1 MLTVHDFRAKS
12 SVKFLIWARNAYFH
26 PSKTFNTNLMRFL
39 TWLAAT
45 FLFLG
50 AGSALAQC
58 DNLFFSE
65 AAEGSSNNKYLEIY
79 NPTSNT
85 VDLAGYGFPNVSNA
99 PTAVGEYEYW
109 NAFPEG
115 AVVAPGDV
123 YIVAHGSSDPTIL
136 AQADHLFNFLSN
148 GDDGFILVQG
158 DETNFVQID
167 AVGDWNGDPGSGW
180 DVAGVAAGTANHTLV
195 RKSSIQSGNG
205 GDWVTSAGTNADDS
219 EWIVLDSDDW
229 TNLGVHSFDG
239 CGAPVLGCTN
249 PNATNYDA
257 TATQD
262 DGSCLF
268 DNPCNVDGLV
278 VESSSF
284 QFVPQNLSIE
294 VGQTVVW
301 SNLGGNHNANGDVDT
316 QTGLSFGNPEAFFF
330 SPVMGDAA
338 GVCIGSFTF
347 TVPGV
352 YTYDCSVGSH
362 AALGM
367 VGTVTVGTGGC
378 TNAAA
383 ANYNPAA
390 DYDDGSCLV
399 VTLTSIADIQ
409 LGQETEIFTDST
421 VVTSGVVT
429 GVYGN
434 NVSIQDGQGA
444 YSGLWLYAPDVPVQ
458 LGDQI
463 EVTGAVSEYF
473 GKTQISNAAVVIQSQ
488 GNDLPSAES
497 LSTAEA
503 GTEPWEGVLVQVS
516 GAVTNP
522 SLGFGEWAMSDGS
535 GEVAADD
542 AGFDAIGAGLVA
554 LGNDLQLTG
563 ALDYSFGAY
572 KIQPRDAADV
582 LLFGCT
588 DSGAANYNDLASL
601 DDGSC
606 EYVGGEC
613 GLFISEYAE
622 GSSNNKYM
630 ELYNPTSSPIFLDE
644 YTFANCS
651 NGCDDLGASTYVTD
665 NFDYWTFNFPA
676 GSQVAPGG
684 TFIVA
689 HPSADPVILAQAGM
703 TYTYL
708 SNGDDTFALAQI
720 SGGDTTIVDMIGG
733 LGADPGSGFAV
744 AGVLNAT
751 QDATLVRKPGVS
763 TGNGGDWATSAG
775 TNDIDTEWILNPQDD
790 WTNLGVHSFAGA
802 CAVDNTGCTD
812 PGAVNYD
819 PTATEDDGSCIF
831 IPNLTIQEIHSGNFA
846 GSVVTSGI
854 VTAVYSNNSALA
866 GQPSYAIQNGTGAYS
881 AIWVIG
887 SGVAVGD
894 QVEVA
899 GNVSVVYGLRQ
910 ILSAVPTV
918 QSSGNALPAAEVLAA
933 SAINDEQ
940 WESVLVQITGEVA
953 SLNATY
959 GEWLLSDGAGTG
971 MVAAL
976 GYNAINDSAD
986 VAGVMTPI
994 VEEGANYRVTGPNF
1008 FSYNNWK
1015 LCPRDTA
1022 DVARIGCTDPSFPN
1036 YDALATEDDGSCA
1049 NVSGCT
1055 DPAADNYDP
1064 AATLDD
1070 GSCVI
1075 TGCTDPT
1082 ALNYNPN
1089 TTLEDNSTCYYTL
1102 PSVLIN
1108 EIHYNPCN
1116 SQGADFDY
1124 EFVELVNVGDLAA
1137 DLSGFEFYNT
1147 AGGLDQLGL
1156 AFPGGTSIGAGQFI
1170 VITVS
1175 EAGTANYSGN
1185 GYQVFQMDQGN
1196 FSNSGEALSLRD
1208 AFGNVVNAVTYAT
1221 SGVWPSDAQGIL
1233 GNNWIES
1240 PNGGCATLEY
1250 IPEILEAYL
1259 TTPVGNGND
1268 FGGNWQASW
1277 VDNGTPGAA
1286 NSSAFGCNNP
1296 SACNFNANA
1305 LLGDESQCTY
1315 GCTGCTYADAD
1326 NFTAGATQDDGSCTF
1341 SLSNPCPSDLN
1352 GDGSTT
1358 TADLLIFLVDFGAV
1372 CPF

>member
-1 MLTVHDFRAKS
+1 
-12 SVKFLIWARNAYFH
+12 
-26 PSKTFNTNLMRFL
+26 MRFSN
-39 TWLAAT
+39 WLVASI
-45 FLFLG
+45 LFLG
-50 AGSALAQC
+50 AGTTWAQC
-58 DNLFFSE
+58 ENLFFSE

-79 NPTSNT
+79 NPTSEA
-85 VDLAGYGFPNVSNA
+85 VDLAGYAFPSVSNA
-99 PTAVGEYEYW
+99 PDNGAGNYDFW
-109 NAFPEG
+109 NTFPEG
-115 AVVAPGDV
+115 ASVAPGDV
-123 YIVAHGSSDPTIL
+123 YIIAHPSADPTIL
-136 AQADHLFNFLSN
+136 AEADHTFTFLSN
-148 GDDGFILVQG
+148 GDDGFMLVQG
-158 DETNFVQID
+158 DSESFVQID

-195 RKSSIQSGNG
+195 RKSSVQSGNA

-219 EWIVLDSDDW
+219 EWIVLPSNDW
-229 TNLGVHSFDG
+229 SSLNAHTFDG
-239 CGAPVLGCTN
+239 CGAAVLGCTN

-268 DNPCNVDGLV
+268 ANPCNVEGVLV
-278 VESSSF
+278 EASSF
-284 QFVPQNLSIE
+284 QYNPANLSIS

-301 SNLGGNHNANGDVDT
+301 SNLGGTHDVNGNIDS
-316 QTGLSFGNPEAFFF
+316 QSGMSFGNPEAF
-330 SPVMGDAA
+330 SLAAVTGDAG

-347 TVPGV
+347 NTPGV
-352 YTYDCSVGSH
+352 YNYDCSIGTH

-367 VGTVTVGTGGC
+367 VGTITVGTGGC
-378 TNAAA
+378 TNPASS
-383 ANYNPAA
+383 NYNPAA
-390 DYDDGSCLV
+390 DYDDGSCLAV
-399 VTLTSIADIQ
+399 SMTAIADIQ
-409 LGQETEIFTDST
+409 IGQETGLFTDS
-421 VVTSGVVT
+421 VLVTSGIVT
-429 GVYGN
+429 GVYGS

-444 YSGLWLYAPDVPVQ
+444 YSGLWLFSPDVPVQ
-458 LGDQI
+458 VGDQI
-463 EVTGAVSEYF
+463 EAAGAVTEYF
-473 GKTQISNAAVVIQSQ
+473 DKTQISTPAVVILSQ
-488 GNDLPSAES
+488 GNALPAAEM
-497 LSTAEA
+497 LTTLDA
-503 GTEPWEGVLVQVS
+503 GSEPWEGVLVEVT

-522 SLGFGEWAMSDGS
+522 SLGFGEWTMSDGS
-535 GEVAADD
+535 GEIAADD
-542 AGFDAIGAGLVA
+542 AGFDAIGAGLVG
-554 LGNDLQLTG
+554 LGNEIQLTG
-563 ALDYSFGAY
+563 AVDFSFSAF

-582 LLFGCT
+582 LLYGCT
-588 DSGAANYNDLASL
+588 DTNAANYNALATL

-606 EYVGGEC
+606 VFEGGEC

-644 YTFANCS
+644 YTFGNCS
-651 NGCDDLGASTYVTD
+651 NGCDALGSASTITD
-665 NFDYWTFNFPA
+665 NVDYWTFNFPA
-676 GSQVAPGG
+676 GAQVAPGG

-689 HPSADPVILAQAGM
+689 HPTADPTILAVADM

-708 SNGDDTFALAQI
+708 SNGDDTYVLANI
-720 SGGDTTIVDMIGG
+720 AGGDTTVVDIIGD

-751 QDATLVRKPGVS
+751 QNATLVRKPGVS
-763 TGNGGDWATSAG
+763 TGNGGDWAASAG
-775 TNDIDTEWILNPQDD
+775 TNEIDTEWIINSQDD
-790 WTNLGVHSFAGA
+790 WTNLGVHTFTGA

-831 IPNLTIQEIHSGNFA
+831 IPNLTIQEIQGTAFA
-846 GSVVTSGI
+846 GSVVTSGV
-854 VTAVYSNNSALA
+854 VTGVYANNSALA
-866 GQPSYAIQNGTGAYS
+866 GQPSFVIQNGTGANS

-899 GNVSVVYGLRQ
+899 GNVSEVYGLRQ
-910 ILSAVPTV
+910 VLSAVPTV
-918 QSSGNALPAAEVLAA
+918 QSSGNALPAAEALTP

-940 WESVLVQITGEVA
+940 WECVLVQMTGEMA

-959 GEWLLSDGAGTG
+959 GEWLLSDGVGTG

-976 GYNAINDSAD
+976 GYNAINDSVD
-986 VAGVMTPI
+986 VAGVMTPV
-994 VEEGANYRVTGPNF
+994 VEAGRNYRVTGPNF

-1022 DVARIGCTDPSFPN
+1022 DVVRIGCTDATFPN
-1036 YDALATEDDGSCA
+1036 YDPLASEDDGSCS
-1049 NVSGCT
+1049 NVAGCT
-1055 DPAADNYDP
+1055 DPTADNYDP
-1064 AATLDD
+1064 AATFDD

-1089 TTLEDNSTCYYTL
+1089 TTLEDNTTCYYTL
-1102 PSVLIN
+1102 PSIIIN
-1108 EIHYNPCN
+1108 EIHYNPCSN
-1116 SQGADFDY
+1116 QGEDFDW
-1124 EFVELVNVGDLAA
+1124 EFVEILNIGDIATDIA
-1137 DLSGFEFYNT
+1137 GYEFYNT

-1156 AFPGGTSIGAGQFI
+1156 TFPEGTSIAAGEFI
-1170 VITVS
+1170 VIVVS
-1175 EAGTANYSGN
+1175 DAGNTNYSGN

-1208 AFGNVVNAVTYAT
+1208 AFGNVVNAVTYDDA
-1221 SGVWPSDAQGIL
+1221 GAWPSAAQGIL
-1233 GNNWIES
+1233 GFNYIES
-1240 PNGGCATLEY
+1240 PDGGCATLEY
-1250 IPEILEAYL
+1250 IPEILNEYL

-1296 SACNFNANA
+1296 NACNFNANA
-1305 LLGDESQCTY
+1305 ILGDESQCTFD
-1315 GCTGCTYADAD
+1315 CTGCTYPGAD
-1326 NFTAGATQDDGSCTF
+1326 NFTAGATQDDGSCQFTTA
-1341 SLSNPCPSDLN
+1341 NPCPTDLN

-1358 TADLLIFLVDFGAV
+1358 TADLLVFLVDFGNE
-1372 CPF
+1372 CL

>member
-1 MLTVHDFRAKS
+1 M
-12 SVKFLIWARNAYFH
+12 
-26 PSKTFNTNLMRFL
+26 
-39 TWLAAT
+39 
-45 FLFLG
+45 
-50 AGSALAQC
+50 AQC
-58 DNLFFSE
+58 ENLFFSE

-79 NPTSNT
+79 NPTSAA
-85 VDLAGYGFPNVSNA
+85 VDLTGYAFPSVSNA
-99 PTAVGEYEYW
+99 PDNGAGNYDFW
-109 NAFPEG
+109 NTFPAG
-115 AVVAPGDV
+115 ASVAPGDV
-123 YIVAHGSSDPTIL
+123 YIIAHPSADPIIL
-136 AQADHLFNFLSN
+136 AQADHTFTFLSN

-158 DETNFVQID
+158 DTASFVQID

-180 DVAGVAAGTANHTLV
+180 DVAGVTAGTANHTLV
-195 RKSSIQSGNG
+195 RKSSVQSGNA

-219 EWIVLDSDDW
+219 EWIVLASDDW
-229 TNLGVHSFDG
+229 TNLNIHTFDG
-239 CGAPVLGCTN
+239 CGAAVLGCTN

-257 TATQD
+257 TATED

-268 DNPCNVDGLV
+268 ANPCNVDGVV
-278 VESSSF
+278 VEASSF
-284 QFVPQNLSIE
+284 QFVPADLSIG

-301 SNLGGNHNANGDVDT
+301 SNLGGSHNANGDIDT

-338 GVCIGSFTF
+338 GVCIGSYTF
-347 TVPGV
+347 NTPGV
-352 YTYDCSVGSH
+352 YTYDCSVGTH

-367 VGTVTVGTGGC
+367 VGTITVGTGGC
-378 TNAAA
+378 TNAAS

-390 DYDDGSCLV
+390 DYDDGSCLAV
-399 VTLTSIADIQ
+399 SLTTIADIQ
-409 LGQETEIFTDST
+409 LGQETGLFTDSV

-429 GVYGN
+429 GVFGS

-444 YSGLWLYAPDVPVQ
+444 YSGLWLFSPDVPVQ
-458 LGDQI
+458 VGDQI
-463 EVTGAVSEYF
+463 EATGAVREYF
-473 GKTQISNAAVVIQSQ
+473 DKTQMSTPAVVILSQ
-488 GNDLPSAES
+488 GNALPAAEV
-497 LSTAEA
+497 LTTAEA
-503 GTEPWEGVLVQVS
+503 GTEPWEGVLVQVT

-535 GEVAADD
+535 GEIAADD
-542 AGFDAIGAGLVA
+542 AGFDAIGAGLVG
-554 LGNDLQLTG
+554 LGNEIQLTG
-563 ALDYSFGAY
+563 ALDFSFSAF
-572 KIQPRDAADV
+572 KIQPRDVSDV
-582 LLFGCT
+582 LLYGCT
-588 DSGAANYNDLASL
+588 DAAAANYNALATL
-601 DDGSC
+601 DDGGC
-606 EYVGGEC
+606 VYEGGEC

-622 GSSNNKYM
+622 GSSNNKYL

-644 YTFANCS
+644 YTFGNCS
-651 NGCDDLGASTYVTD
+651 NGCDALGSAPTITGNVD
-665 NFDYWTFNFPA
+665 FWTFNFPA

-689 HPSADPVILAQAGM
+689 HPTADPTILAVANM

-708 SNGDDTFALAQI
+708 SNGDDTYVLANI
-720 SGGDTTIVDMIGG
+720 AGGDTTVVDIIGD

-751 QDATLVRKPGVS
+751 QNATLVRKPGVS
-763 TGNGGDWATSAG
+763 TGNGGDWAASAG
-775 TNDIDTEWILNPQDD
+775 TNEIDTEWIINLQDD
-790 WTNLGVHSFAGA
+790 WTNLGVHTFTGA
-802 CAVDNTGCTD
+802 CAVDNSGCTD

-831 IPNLTIQEIHSGNFA
+831 IPNLTIQEIHSSNFA

-854 VTAVYSNNSALA
+854 VTAVYPNNNALA
-866 GQPSYAIQNGTGAYS
+866 GQPSYAIQNGTGAFS

-899 GNVSVVYGLRQ
+899 GNVSEVYGLRQ
-910 ILSAVPTV
+910 VLSAVPTV
-918 QSSGNALPAAEVLAA
+918 QSSGNALPAAEVLAP

-940 WESVLVQITGEVA
+940 WESVLVQMTGEMA
-953 SLNATY
+953 SLNATF
-959 GEWLLSDGAGTG
+959 GEWLLSDGVGTG
-971 MVAAL
+971 MAAAL
-976 GYNAINDSAD
+976 GYNAINDSVD
-986 VAGVMTPI
+986 VAGVMTPV
-994 VEEGANYRVTGPNF
+994 VETGRNYRVTGPNF

-1015 LCPRDTA
+1015 VCPRDTA
-1022 DVARIGCTDPSFPN
+1022 DVVRIGCTDATFPN
-1036 YDALATEDDGSCA
+1036 YDPLATEDDGSCS

-1055 DPAADNYDP
+1055 DPSADNYDP

-1089 TTLEDNSTCYYTL
+1089 TTLEDNTTCYYTL
-1102 PSVLIN
+1102 PSILIN
-1108 EIHYNPCN
+1108 EIHYNPC
-1116 SQGADFDY
+1116 SGQGADFDY

-1137 DLSGFEFYNT
+1137 DISGYEFYNT
-1147 AGGLDQLGL
+1147 AGGLEQLGYT
-1156 AFPGGTSIGAGQFI
+1156 FPEGTSIAAGEF
-1170 VITVS
+1170 VILVVS
-1175 EAGTANYSGN
+1175 DAGMANYSGN

-1208 AFGNVVNAVTYAT
+1208 AFGNVVNAVTYDDA
-1221 SGVWPSDAQGIL
+1221 GAWPSAAQGIL
-1233 GNNWIES
+1233 GFNYIES
-1240 PNGGCATLEY
+1240 PDGGCATLEY
-1250 IPEILEAYL
+1250 IPEILEVYL

-1305 LLGDESQCTY
+1305 ILGDETQCTFD
-1315 GCTGCTYADAD
+1315 CVGCTYPNAD
-1326 NFTAGATQDDGSCTF
+1326 NFTAGATQDDGSCQFTIA
-1341 SLSNPCPSDLN
+1341 NPCPTDLN

-1358 TADLLIFLVDFGAV
+1358 TADLLVFLVDFGNT
-1372 CPF
+1372 CL

>member
-1 MLTVHDFRAKS
+1 
-12 SVKFLIWARNAYFH
+12 
-26 PSKTFNTNLMRFL
+26 MRFSN
-39 TWLAAT
+39 WLVASI
-45 FLFLG
+45 LFLG
-50 AGSALAQC
+50 AGTTWAQC
-58 DNLFFSE
+58 ENLFFSE

-79 NPTSNT
+79 NPTSEA
-85 VDLAGYGFPNVSNA
+85 VDLAGYAFPSVSNA
-99 PTAVGEYEYW
+99 PDNGAGNYDFW
-109 NAFPEG
+109 NTFPEG
-115 AVVAPGDV
+115 ASVAPGDV
-123 YIVAHGSSDPTIL
+123 YIIAHPSADPTIL
-136 AQADHLFNFLSN
+136 AEADHTFTFLSN
-148 GDDGFILVQG
+148 GDDGFMLVQG
-158 DETNFVQID
+158 DSESFVQID

-195 RKSSIQSGNG
+195 RKSSVQSGNA

-219 EWIVLDSDDW
+219 EWIVLPSNDW
-229 TNLGVHSFDG
+229 SNLNAHTFDG
-239 CGAPVLGCTN
+239 CGAAVLGCTN

-268 DNPCNVDGLV
+268 ANPCNVEGVLV
-278 VESSSF
+278 EASSF
-284 QFVPQNLSIE
+284 QYNPANLSIS

-301 SNLGGNHNANGDVDT
+301 SNLGGTHDVNGDIDS
-316 QTGLSFGNPEAFFF
+316 QSGMSFGNPEAF
-330 SPVMGDAA
+330 SLAAVAGDAG

-347 TVPGV
+347 NTPGV
-352 YTYDCSVGSH
+352 YNYDCSIGSH

-367 VGTVTVGTGGC
+367 VGTINVGTGGC
-378 TNAAA
+378 TNPASS
-383 ANYNPAA
+383 NYNPAA
-390 DYDDGSCLV
+390 DYDDGSCLAV
-399 VTLTSIADIQ
+399 SMTAIADIQ
-409 LGQETEIFTDST
+409 IGQETGLFTDS
-421 VVTSGVVT
+421 VLVTSGIVT
-429 GVYGN
+429 GVYGS

-444 YSGLWLYAPDVPVQ
+444 YSGLWLFSPDVPVQ
-458 LGDQI
+458 VGDQI
-463 EVTGAVSEYF
+463 EAAGAVTEYF
-473 GKTQISNAAVVIQSQ
+473 DKTQISTPAVVILSQ
-488 GNDLPSAES
+488 GNALPAAEM
-497 LSTAEA
+497 LTTLDA
-503 GTEPWEGVLVQVS
+503 GSEPWEGVLVEVT

-522 SLGFGEWAMSDGS
+522 SLGFGEWTMSDGS
-535 GEVAADD
+535 GEIAADD
-542 AGFDAIGAGLVA
+542 AGFDAIGAGLVG
-554 LGNDLQLTG
+554 LGNEIQLTG
-563 ALDYSFGAY
+563 AVDFSFSAF

-582 LLFGCT
+582 LLYGCT
-588 DSGAANYNDLASL
+588 DTNAANYNALATL

-606 EYVGGEC
+606 VFEGGEC

-630 ELYNPTSSPIFLDE
+630 ELYNPTSSTIFLDE
-644 YTFANCS
+644 YTFGNCS
-651 NGCDDLGASTYVTD
+651 NGCDALGSASTITD
-665 NFDYWTFNFPA
+665 NVDYWTFNFPA
-676 GSQVAPGG
+676 GAQVAPGG

-689 HPSADPVILAQAGM
+689 HPTADPTILAVADM

-708 SNGDDTFALAQI
+708 SNGDDTYVLANI
-720 SGGDTTIVDMIGG
+720 AGGDTTVVDIIGD

-751 QDATLVRKPGVS
+751 QNATLVRKPGVS
-763 TGNGGDWATSAG
+763 TGNGGDWAASAG
-775 TNDIDTEWILNPQDD
+775 SNEIDTEWIINSQDD
-790 WTNLGVHSFAGA
+790 WTNLGVHTFTGA

-831 IPNLTIQEIHSGNFA
+831 IPNLTIQEIQGTAFA
-846 GSVVTSGI
+846 GSVVTSGV
-854 VTAVYSNNSALA
+854 VTGVYANNSALA
-866 GQPSYAIQNGTGAYS
+866 GQPSFVIQNGTGANS

-899 GNVSVVYGLRQ
+899 GNVSEVYGLRQ
-910 ILSAVPTV
+910 VLSAVPTV
-918 QSSGNALPAAEVLAA
+918 QSSGNALPAAEALTP

-940 WESVLVQITGEVA
+940 WECVLAQMTGEMA

-959 GEWLLSDGAGTG
+959 GEWLLSDGVGTG

-976 GYNAINDSAD
+976 GYNAINDSVD
-986 VAGVMTPI
+986 VAGVMTPV
-994 VEEGANYRVTGPNF
+994 VEAGRNYRVTGPNF

-1022 DVARIGCTDPSFPN
+1022 DVVRIGCTDATFPN
-1036 YDALATEDDGSCA
+1036 YDPLASEDDGSCS
-1049 NVSGCT
+1049 NVAGCT
-1055 DPAADNYDP
+1055 DPTADNYDP

-1089 TTLEDNSTCYYTL
+1089 TTLEDNTTCYYTL
-1102 PSVLIN
+1102 PSIIIN
-1108 EIHYNPCN
+1108 EIHYNPCSN
-1116 SQGADFDY
+1116 QGEDFDW
-1124 EFVELVNVGDLAA
+1124 EFVEILNIGDIATDIA
-1137 DLSGFEFYNT
+1137 GYEFYNT

-1156 AFPGGTSIGAGQFI
+1156 TFPEGTSIAAGEFI
-1170 VITVS
+1170 VIVVS
-1175 EAGTANYSGN
+1175 DAGNTNYSGN

-1208 AFGNVVNAVTYAT
+1208 AFGNVVNAVTYDDA
-1221 SGVWPSDAQGIL
+1221 GAWPSAAQGIL
-1233 GNNWIES
+1233 GFNYIES
-1240 PNGGCATLEY
+1240 PDGGCATLEY
-1250 IPEILEAYL
+1250 IPEILNEYL

-1296 SACNFNANA
+1296 NACNFNANA
-1305 LLGDESQCTY
+1305 ILGDESQCTFD
-1315 GCTGCTYADAD
+1315 CTGCTYPGAD
-1326 NFTAGATQDDGSCTF
+1326 NFTAGATQDDGSCQFTMA
-1341 SLSNPCPSDLN
+1341 NPCPTDLN

-1358 TADLLIFLVDFGAV
+1358 TADLLVFLVDFGNE
-1372 CPF
+1372 CL

>member
-1 MLTVHDFRAKS
+1 
-12 SVKFLIWARNAYFH
+12 
-26 PSKTFNTNLMRFL
+26 MRFSN
-39 TWLAAT
+39 WLVASI
-45 FLFLG
+45 LFLG
-50 AGSALAQC
+50 AGTTWAQC
-58 DNLFFSE
+58 ENLFFSE

-79 NPTSNT
+79 NPTSEA
-85 VDLAGYGFPNVSNA
+85 VDLAGYAFPSVSNA
-99 PTAVGEYEYW
+99 PDNGAGNYDFW
-109 NAFPEG
+109 NTFPEG
-115 AVVAPGDV
+115 ASVAPGDV
-123 YIVAHGSSDPTIL
+123 YIIAHPSADPIIL
-136 AQADHLFNFLSN
+136 AEADHTFTFLSN
-148 GDDGFILVQG
+148 GDDGFMLVQG
-158 DETNFVQID
+158 DSESFVQID

-195 RKSSIQSGNG
+195 RKSSVQSGNA

-219 EWIVLDSDDW
+219 EWIVLPSNDW
-229 TNLGVHSFDG
+229 SSLNAHTFDG
-239 CGAPVLGCTN
+239 CGAAVLGCTN

-268 DNPCNVDGLV
+268 ANPCNVEGVLV
-278 VESSSF
+278 EASSF
-284 QFVPQNLSIE
+284 QYNPANLSIS

-301 SNLGGNHNANGDVDT
+301 SNLGGTHDVNGNIDS
-316 QTGLSFGNPEAFFF
+316 QSGMSFGNPEAF
-330 SPVMGDAA
+330 SLAAVTGDAG

-347 TVPGV
+347 NTPGV
-352 YTYDCSVGSH
+352 YNYDCSIGTH

-367 VGTVTVGTGGC
+367 VGTITVGTGGC
-378 TNAAA
+378 TNPASS
-383 ANYNPAA
+383 NYNPAA
-390 DYDDGSCLV
+390 DYDDGSCLAV
-399 VTLTSIADIQ
+399 SMTAIADIQ
-409 LGQETEIFTDST
+409 IGQETGLFTDS
-421 VVTSGVVT
+421 VLVTSGIVT
-429 GVYGN
+429 GVYGS

-444 YSGLWLYAPDVPVQ
+444 YSGLWLFSPDVPVQ
-458 LGDQI
+458 VGDQI
-463 EVTGAVSEYF
+463 EAAGAVTEYF
-473 GKTQISNAAVVIQSQ
+473 DKTQISTPAVVILSQ
-488 GNDLPSAES
+488 GNALPAAEM
-497 LSTAEA
+497 LTTLDA
-503 GTEPWEGVLVQVS
+503 GSEPWEGVLVEVT

-522 SLGFGEWAMSDGS
+522 SLGFGEWTMSDGS
-535 GEVAADD
+535 GEIAADD
-542 AGFDAIGAGLVA
+542 AGFDAIGAGLVG
-554 LGNDLQLTG
+554 LGNEIQLTG
-563 ALDYSFGAY
+563 AVDFSFSAF

-582 LLFGCT
+582 LLYGCT
-588 DSGAANYNDLASL
+588 DTNAANYNALATL

-606 EYVGGEC
+606 VFEGGEC

-644 YTFANCS
+644 YTFGNCS
-651 NGCDDLGASTYVTD
+651 NGCDALGSASTITD
-665 NFDYWTFNFPA
+665 NVDYWTFNFPA
-676 GSQVAPGG
+676 GAQVAPGG

-689 HPSADPVILAQAGM
+689 HPTADPTILAVADM

-708 SNGDDTFALAQI
+708 SNGDDTYVLANI
-720 SGGDTTIVDMIGG
+720 AGGDTTVVDIIGD

-751 QDATLVRKPGVS
+751 QNATLVRKPGVS
-763 TGNGGDWATSAG
+763 TGNGGDWAASAG
-775 TNDIDTEWILNPQDD
+775 TNEIDTEWIINSQDD
-790 WTNLGVHSFAGA
+790 WTNLGVHTFTGA

-831 IPNLTIQEIHSGNFA
+831 IPNLTIQEIQGTAFA
-846 GSVVTSGI
+846 GSVVTSGV
-854 VTAVYSNNSALA
+854 VTGVYANNSALA
-866 GQPSYAIQNGTGAYS
+866 GQPSFVIQNGTGANS

-899 GNVSVVYGLRQ
+899 GNVSEVYGLRQ
-910 ILSAVPTV
+910 VLSAVPTV
-918 QSSGNALPAAEVLAA
+918 QSSGNALPAAEALMP

-940 WESVLVQITGEVA
+940 WECVLVQMTGEMA

-959 GEWLLSDGAGTG
+959 GEWLLSDGVGTG

-976 GYNAINDSAD
+976 GYNAINDSVD
-986 VAGVMTPI
+986 VAGVMTPV
-994 VEEGANYRVTGPNF
+994 VEAGRNYRVTGPNF

-1022 DVARIGCTDPSFPN
+1022 DVVRIGCTDATFPN
-1036 YDALATEDDGSCA
+1036 YDPLASEDDGSCS
-1049 NVSGCT
+1049 NVAGCT
-1055 DPAADNYDP
+1055 DPTADNYDP

-1089 TTLEDNSTCYYTL
+1089 TTLEDNTTCYYTL
-1102 PSVLIN
+1102 PSIIIN
-1108 EIHYNPCN
+1108 EIHYNPCSN
-1116 SQGADFDY
+1116 QGEDFDW
-1124 EFVELVNVGDLAA
+1124 EFVEILNIGDIATDIA
-1137 DLSGFEFYNT
+1137 GYEFYNT

-1156 AFPGGTSIGAGQFI
+1156 TFPEGTSIAAGEFI
-1170 VITVS
+1170 VIVVS
-1175 EAGTANYSGN
+1175 DAGNTNYSGN

-1208 AFGNVVNAVTYAT
+1208 AFGNVVNAVTYDDA
-1221 SGVWPSDAQGIL
+1221 GAWPSAAQGIL
-1233 GNNWIES
+1233 GFNYIES
-1240 PNGGCATLEY
+1240 PDGGCATLEY
-1250 IPEILEAYL
+1250 IPEILNEYL

-1296 SACNFNANA
+1296 NACNFNANA
-1305 LLGDESQCTY
+1305 ILGDESQCTFD
-1315 GCTGCTYADAD
+1315 CTGCTYPGAD
-1326 NFTAGATQDDGSCTF
+1326 NFTAGATQDDGSCQFTTA
-1341 SLSNPCPSDLN
+1341 NPCPTDLN

-1358 TADLLIFLVDFGAV
+1358 TADLLVFLVDFGNE
-1372 CPF
+1372 CL

>member
-1 MLTVHDFRAKS
+1 
-12 SVKFLIWARNAYFH
+12 
-26 PSKTFNTNLMRFL
+26 MRFS

-45 FLFLG
+45 FLFWG
-50 AGSALAQC
+50 AGTAMAQC
-58 DNLFFSE
+58 ENLFFSE

-79 NPTSNT
+79 KPTSSA
-85 VDLAGYGFPNVSNA
+85 VDLTGYAFPSVSNA
-99 PTAVGEYEYW
+99 PDNGIRNYDFW
-109 NAFPEG
+109 NTFPAG
-115 AVVAPGDV
+115 ASVAAGDV
-123 YIVAHGSSDPTIL
+123 YIIAHPSADPTIL
-136 AQADHLFNFLSN
+136 AQADHTFTFLSN

-158 DETNFVQID
+158 DTASFAQID

-180 DVAGVAAGTANHTLV
+180 DVAGVTAGTANHTLV
-195 RKSSIQSGNG
+195 RKSSVQSGNA

-219 EWIVLDSDDW
+219 EWIVLASDDW
-229 TNLGVHSFDG
+229 TNLNIHTFDG
-239 CGAPVLGCTN
+239 CGAAVLGCTN

-257 TATQD
+257 TATED

-268 DNPCNVDGLV
+268 ANPCNVDGVV
-278 VESSSF
+278 VEASSF
-284 QFVPQNLSIE
+284 QFVPADLSIG

-301 SNLGGNHNANGDVDT
+301 SNLGGSHNANGDIDT

-338 GVCIGSFTF
+338 GVCIGSYTF
-347 TVPGV
+347 NTPGV
-352 YTYDCSVGSH
+352 YTYDCSVGTH

-367 VGTVTVGTGGC
+367 VGTITVGTGGC
-378 TNAAA
+378 TNAAS

-390 DYDDGSCLV
+390 DYDDGSCLAV
-399 VTLTSIADIQ
+399 SLTTIADIQ
-409 LGQETEIFTDST
+409 LGQETGLFTDSV

-429 GVYGN
+429 GVFGS

-444 YSGLWLYAPDVPVQ
+444 YSGLWLFSPDVPVQ
-458 LGDQI
+458 VGDQI
-463 EVTGAVSEYF
+463 EATGAVTEYF
-473 GKTQISNAAVVIQSQ
+473 DKTQMSTPAVVILSQ
-488 GNDLPSAES
+488 GNALPAAEV
-497 LSTAEA
+497 LTTAEA
-503 GTEPWEGVLVQVS
+503 GTEPWEGVLVQVT

-535 GEVAADD
+535 GEIAADD
-542 AGFDAIGAGLVA
+542 AGFDAIGAGLVG
-554 LGNDLQLTG
+554 LGNEIQLTG
-563 ALDYSFGAY
+563 ALDFSFSAF
-572 KIQPRDAADV
+572 KIQPRDVSDV
-582 LLFGCT
+582 LLYGCT
-588 DSGAANYNDLASL
+588 DAAAANYNALATL
-601 DDGSC
+601 DDGGC
-606 EYVGGEC
+606 VYEGGEC

-622 GSSNNKYM
+622 GSSNNKYL

-644 YTFANCS
+644 YTFGNCS
-651 NGCDDLGASTYVTD
+651 NGCDALGSAPTITGNVD
-665 NFDYWTFNFPA
+665 FWTFNFPA

-689 HPSADPVILAQAGM
+689 HPTADPTILAVANM

-708 SNGDDTFALAQI
+708 SNGDDTYVLANI
-720 SGGDTTIVDMIGG
+720 AGGDTTVVDIIGD

-751 QDATLVRKPGVS
+751 QNATLVRKPGVS
-763 TGNGGDWATSAG
+763 TGNGGDWAASAG
-775 TNDIDTEWILNPQDD
+775 TNEIDTEWIINLQDD
-790 WTNLGVHSFAGA
+790 WTNLGVHTFTGA
-802 CAVDNTGCTD
+802 CAVDNSGCTD

-831 IPNLTIQEIHSGNFA
+831 TPNLTIQEIHSSNFA

-854 VTAVYSNNSALA
+854 VTAVYPNNNALA
-866 GQPSYAIQNGTGAYS
+866 GQPSYAIQNGTGAFS

-899 GNVSVVYGLRQ
+899 GNVSEVYGLRQ
-910 ILSAVPTV
+910 VLSAVPTV
-918 QSSGNALPAAEVLAA
+918 QSSGNALPAAEVLAP

-940 WESVLVQITGEVA
+940 WESVLVQMTGEMA
-953 SLNATY
+953 SLNATF
-959 GEWLLSDGAGTG
+959 GEWLLSDGVGTG
-971 MVAAL
+971 MAAAL
-976 GYNAINDSAD
+976 GYNAINDSVD
-986 VAGVMTPI
+986 VAGVMTPV
-994 VEEGANYRVTGPNF
+994 VETGRNYRVTGPNF

-1015 LCPRDTA
+1015 VCPRDTA
-1022 DVARIGCTDPSFPN
+1022 DVVRIGCTDATFPN
-1036 YDALATEDDGSCA
+1036 YDPLATEDDGSCS

-1055 DPAADNYDP
+1055 DPSADNYDP

-1089 TTLEDNSTCYYTL
+1089 TTLEDNTTCYYTL
-1102 PSVLIN
+1102 PSILIN
-1108 EIHYNPCN
+1108 EIHYNPC
-1116 SQGADFDY
+1116 SGQGADFDY

-1137 DLSGFEFYNT
+1137 DISGYEFYNT
-1147 AGGLDQLGL
+1147 AGGLEQLGYT
-1156 AFPGGTSIGAGQFI
+1156 FPEGTSIAAGEF
-1170 VITVS
+1170 VILVVS
-1175 EAGTANYSGN
+1175 DAGMTNYSGN

-1208 AFGNVVNAVTYAT
+1208 AFGNVVNAVTYDDA
-1221 SGVWPSDAQGIL
+1221 GAWPSAAQGIL
-1233 GNNWIES
+1233 GFNYIES
-1240 PNGGCATLEY
+1240 PDGGCATLEY
-1250 IPEILEAYL
+1250 IPEILEVYL

-1305 LLGDESQCTY
+1305 ILGDETQCTFD
-1315 GCTGCTYADAD
+1315 CVGCTYPNAD
-1326 NFTAGATQDDGSCTF
+1326 NFTAGATQDDGSCQFTIA
-1341 SLSNPCPSDLN
+1341 NPCPTDLN

-1358 TADLLIFLVDFGAV
+1358 TADLLVFLVDFGNT
-1372 CPF
+1372 CL

>member
-1 MLTVHDFRAKS
+1 M
-12 SVKFLIWARNAYFH
+12 
-26 PSKTFNTNLMRFL
+26 
-39 TWLAAT
+39 
-45 FLFLG
+45 
-50 AGSALAQC
+50 AQC
-58 DNLFFSE
+58 ENLFFSE

-79 NPTSNT
+79 NPTSAA
-85 VDLAGYGFPNVSNA
+85 VDLTGYAFPSVSNA
-99 PTAVGEYEYW
+99 PDNGAGNYDFW
-109 NAFPEG
+109 NTFPAG
-115 AVVAPGDV
+115 ASVAPGDV
-123 YIVAHGSSDPTIL
+123 YIIAHPSADPIIL
-136 AQADHLFNFLSN
+136 AQADHTFTFLSN

-158 DETNFVQID
+158 DTASFVQID

-180 DVAGVAAGTANHTLV
+180 DVAGVTAGTANHTLV
-195 RKSSIQSGNG
+195 RKSSVQSGNA

-219 EWIVLDSDDW
+219 EWIVLASDDW
-229 TNLGVHSFDG
+229 TNLNIHTFDG
-239 CGAPVLGCTN
+239 CGAAVLGCTN

-257 TATQD
+257 TATED

-268 DNPCNVDGLV
+268 ANPCNVDGVV
-278 VESSSF
+278 VEASSF
-284 QFVPQNLSIE
+284 QFVPTDLSIG

-301 SNLGGNHNANGDVDT
+301 SNLGGSHNANGDIDT

-338 GVCIGSFTF
+338 GVCIGSYTF
-347 TVPGV
+347 NTPGV
-352 YTYDCSVGSH
+352 YTYDCSVGTH

-367 VGTVTVGTGGC
+367 VGTITVGTGGC
-378 TNAAA
+378 TNAAS

-390 DYDDGSCLV
+390 DYDDGSCLAV
-399 VTLTSIADIQ
+399 SLTTIADIQ
-409 LGQETEIFTDST
+409 LGQETGLFTDSV

-429 GVYGN
+429 GVFGS

-444 YSGLWLYAPDVPVQ
+444 YSGLWLFSPDVPVQ
-458 LGDQI
+458 VGDQI
-463 EVTGAVSEYF
+463 EATGAVTEYF
-473 GKTQISNAAVVIQSQ
+473 DKTQMSTPAVVILSQ
-488 GNDLPSAES
+488 GNALPAAEV
-497 LSTAEA
+497 LTTAEA
-503 GTEPWEGVLVQVS
+503 GTEPWEGVLVQVT

-535 GEVAADD
+535 GEIAADD
-542 AGFDAIGAGLVA
+542 AGFDAIGAGLVG
-554 LGNDLQLTG
+554 LGNEIQLTG
-563 ALDYSFGAY
+563 ALDFSFSAF
-572 KIQPRDAADV
+572 KIQPRDVSDV
-582 LLFGCT
+582 LLYGCT
-588 DSGAANYNDLASL
+588 DAAAANYNALATL
-601 DDGSC
+601 DDGGC
-606 EYVGGEC
+606 VYEGGEC

-622 GSSNNKYM
+622 GSSNNKYL

-644 YTFANCS
+644 YTFGNCS
-651 NGCDDLGASTYVTD
+651 NGCDALGSAPTITGNVD
-665 NFDYWTFNFPA
+665 FWTFNFPA

-689 HPSADPVILAQAGM
+689 HPTADPTILAVANM

-708 SNGDDTFALAQI
+708 SNGDDTYVLANI
-720 SGGDTTIVDMIGG
+720 AGGDTTVVDIIGD

-751 QDATLVRKPGVS
+751 QNATLVRKPGVS
-763 TGNGGDWATSAG
+763 TGNGGDWAASAG
-775 TNDIDTEWILNPQDD
+775 TNEIDTEWIINLQDD
-790 WTNLGVHSFAGA
+790 WTNLGVHTFTGA
-802 CAVDNTGCTD
+802 CAVDNSGCTD

-831 IPNLTIQEIHSGNFA
+831 IPNLTIQEIHSSNFA

-854 VTAVYSNNSALA
+854 VTAVYPNNNALA
-866 GQPSYAIQNGTGAYS
+866 GQPSYAIQNGTGAFS

-899 GNVSVVYGLRQ
+899 GNVSEVYGLRQ
-910 ILSAVPTV
+910 VLSAVPTV
-918 QSSGNALPAAEVLAA
+918 QSSGNALPAAEVLAP

-940 WESVLVQITGEVA
+940 WESVLVQMTGEMA
-953 SLNATY
+953 SLNATF
-959 GEWLLSDGAGTG
+959 GEWLLSDGVGTG
-971 MVAAL
+971 MAAAL
-976 GYNAINDSAD
+976 GYNAINDSVD
-986 VAGVMTPI
+986 VAGVMTPV
-994 VEEGANYRVTGPNF
+994 VETGRNYRVTGPNF

-1015 LCPRDTA
+1015 VCPRDTA
-1022 DVARIGCTDPSFPN
+1022 DVVRIGCTDATFPN
-1036 YDALATEDDGSCA
+1036 YDPLATEDDGSCS

-1055 DPAADNYDP
+1055 DPSADNYDP

-1089 TTLEDNSTCYYTL
+1089 TTLEDNTTCYYTL
-1102 PSVLIN
+1102 PSILIN
-1108 EIHYNPCN
+1108 EIHYNPC
-1116 SQGADFDY
+1116 SGQGADFDY

-1137 DLSGFEFYNT
+1137 DISGYEFYNT
-1147 AGGLDQLGL
+1147 AGGLEQLGYT
-1156 AFPGGTSIGAGQFI
+1156 FPEGTSIAAGEF
-1170 VITVS
+1170 VILVVS
-1175 EAGTANYSGN
+1175 DAGMANYSGN

-1208 AFGNVVNAVTYAT
+1208 AFGNVVNAVTYDDA
-1221 SGVWPSDAQGIL
+1221 GAWPSAAQGIL
-1233 GNNWIES
+1233 GFNYIES
-1240 PNGGCATLEY
+1240 PDGGCATLEY
-1250 IPEILEAYL
+1250 IPEILEVYL

-1305 LLGDESQCTY
+1305 ILGDETQCTFD
-1315 GCTGCTYADAD
+1315 CVGCTYPNAD
-1326 NFTAGATQDDGSCTF
+1326 NFTAGATQDDGSCQFTIA
-1341 SLSNPCPSDLN
+1341 NPCPTDLN

-1358 TADLLIFLVDFGAV
+1358 TADLLVFLVDFGNT
-1372 CPF
+1372 CL